1 MMSFLFSNGPALA
14 LCAVRHGAGGTVLPQ
29 EADAMHC
36 AQIRPR
42 HAASLRLTGRSG
54 ILDTCEWA
62 VQTTGSANEALPSR
76 PHRRPNAASRAATQ
90 RRRDI
95 VISIERV
102 GHVFRTKGRRVQAL
116 LETDLRISEREFLTI
131 VGPSGCGK
139 STLMNLIVGLFPAST
154 GEILYR
160 GKRHSG
166 VNRSIGY
173 VTQADNLYPWRTL
186 RKNIEFP
193 LELRGVPARE
203 RRERSQHLIQRVGL
217 AGFEDSYPHE
227 LSGGMRQRANIV
239 RTLAYEPEVILM
251 DEPFGPLDAQT
262 RLILQNQLLE
272 LWQEERKTI
281 IFITHDLGEAVALAD
296 RVVVMSAR
304 PGRIKTDRAGA
315 DSAPAQLVRNSHRR
329 AVPRNLSHAVAEPGG
344 RGQEGSRAVA
354 STDLNAA
361 APRRYPR
368 ALPMSRTTSGRGRPR
383 SGAKNGS

>member
-1 MMSFLFSNGPALA
+1 MSAA
-14 LCAVRHGAGGTVLPQ
+14 MTVARATDGA
-29 EADAMHC
+29 A
-36 AQIRPR
+36 
-42 HAASLRLTGRSG
+42 
-54 ILDTCEWA
+54 
-62 VQTTGSANEALPSR
+62 ALPSA
-76 PHRRPNAASRAATQ
+76 PSPSAVLS
-90 RRRDI
+90 
-95 VISIERV
+95 ISRV

-116 LETDLRISEREFLTI
+116 LETDLLVHDREFLTI

-160 GKRHSG
+160 GQRQAG
-166 VNRSIGY
+166 VNRAIGY

-193 LELRGVPARE
+193 LELRGVPARQ

-217 AGFEDSYPHE
+217 AGFEESYPHE
-227 LSGGMRQRANIV
+227 LSGGMRQRANII

-304 PGRIKTDRAGA
+304 PGRIKTI
-315 DSAPAQLVRNSHRR
+315 AP
-329 AVPRNLSHAVAEPGG
+329 VPIP
-344 RGQEGSRAVA
+344 
-354 STDLNAA
+354 
-361 APRRYPR
+361 
-368 ALPMSRTTSGRGRPR
+368 RPR
-383 SGAKNGS
+383 DLFEIHTDERFRETYRAPWVSLEEEVKKGAALWQPQT